1 MLLED
6 RLVAIIE
13 PVAEAAGFEL
23 VRVKITGGQTKTLQV
38 MAERPDR
45 TMSAGDCAKLSRALS
60 PVLEEADPI
69 EGAYNLEVSSPG
81 IDRPLVKLKDFD
93 HWQGWPAKLELNRLI
108 EGRKRF
114 KGVVAGVDDGKVA
127 FDIEGEEDTALFPLE
142 WIASAQLVLTDDLIK
157 QTMKA
162 DKEARQATGEDEM
175 ETSQ

>member
-1 MLLED
+1 MLIED
-6 RLVAIIE
+6 RLVALIE
-13 PVAEAAGFEL
+13 PVANAAGFEL
-23 VRVKITGGQTKTLQV
+23 VRVRITGGQTKTLQV

-60 PVLEEADPI
+60 PALEEADLI
-69 EGAYNLEVSSPG
+69 DGAYNLEVSSPG
-81 IDRPLVKLKDFD
+81 IDRPLVRLKDFHD
-93 HWQGWPAKLELNRLI
+93 WQGWPAKLELNRLV

-142 WIASAQLVLTDDLIK
+142 WIASAQLVLTDELIK

-162 DKEARQATGEDEM
+162 DKQARQTTGEDEM